1 MKMKVL
7 SLLGPVVEQQ
17 EPKVTH
23 KMNLFVSV
31 SGVVEIVVTTTSSFG
46 LVKMYDVKHCCKH

>member
-23 KMNLFVSV
+23 EMNLFVSV
-31 SGVVEIVVTTTSSFG
+31 SGLVEIVVIRISSFG
-46 LVKMYDVKHCCKH
+46 LEKCIM

>member
-7 SLLGPVVEQQ
+7 SVLGPVVEQQ
-17 EPKVTH
+17 EPKVAH

-31 SGVVEIVVTTTSSFG
+31 SGVVEIDSYYNIFLWS
-46 LVKMYDVKHCCKH
+46 DV